1 MFESTGMTCVSIRK
15 TDSYDIISLVD
26 IHGCWH
32 WSTLEYCN
40 VPAYWKCPLWLH
52 NCRSRMI
59 SKGSF
64 WRTSHTKVDQAR
76 TSFAKK
82 LGMKL
87 ATTYIS
93 NPFKFQWIQ
102 MILWCPKARGDPQV
116 FPSSHGWDSP
126 LYLPWTITSKSTS
139 TSKSPHIPFF
149 WLWSRQLLWTFQTF
163 WDEEIPGTLRKELK
177 DWNLEADCQPQL
189 NKLKCVRLM

>member
-1 MFESTGMTCVSIRK
+1 MFESMGMTRVSICK

-52 NCRSRMI
+52 NWRSRMI

-102 MILWCPKARGDPQV
+102 ISQMILWCPKTSRRPLKYSQVHMDGILPFTYRGI
-116 FPSSHGWDSP
+116 
-126 LYLPWTITSKSTS
+126 LTSKSTY
-139 TSKSPHIPFF
+139 PFF
-149 WLWSRQLLWTFQTF
+149 GCEVASSFGRFRLF
-163 WDEEIPGTLRKELK
+163 EMRKFLG
-177 DWNLEADCQPQL
+177 P
-189 NKLKCVRLM
+189 

>member
-1 MFESTGMTCVSIRK
+1 MFESMGMTRVSICK

-40 VPAYWKCPLWLH
+40 VPAFWKCPLWLH
-52 NCRSRMI
+52 NWRSRMI

-102 MILWCPKARGDPQV
+102 MILWCPKARGDP
-116 FPSSHGWDSP
+116 PSIPKFTWMGFSP
-126 LYLPWTITSKSTS
+126 LPTVV
-139 TSKSPHIPFF
+139 
-149 WLWSRQLLWTFQTF
+149 WLWSRQLLWDVSDFLRWGNS
-163 WDEEIPGTLRKELK
+163 WDLKGRSWKIGTWKLIEK
-177 DWNLEADCQPQL
+177 PQL
-189 NKLKCVRLM
+189 NKLKCVRLMLFAIMK